1 MGCLVPGPA
10 SSGPKLANGFSMV
23 GQEGFQNTHAPEI
36 CPIVF
41 AAMST
46 PRVCYG
52 WVKQRRV
59 LGRLVAVC
67 CQSWVFRWCFVD
79 QSWLSLPLEKKQLSL
94 HRRVPG
100 FPFLSSAFCLSG
112 VAVNCSSW
120 QQRSRGDSSSGGV
133 ADCRQDDASPE
144 SEA

>member
-79 QSWLSLPLEKKQLSL
+79 QSWLSLPLEKSNYPCIGGC
-94 HRRVPG
+94 RV
-100 FPFLSSAFCLSG
+100 FPFYPLPFVCL
-112 VAVNCSSW
+112 A
-120 QQRSRGDSSSGGV
+120 SR
-133 ADCRQDDASPE
+133 
-144 SEA
+144 